1 MNKTA
6 VKNFAVW
13 ARNKLIEDVKN
24 KAVALGITKDGIAKA
39 LPQSGRD
46 IEFYDI
52 GLAEPC
58 KITGNAISQRRSLVD
73 AINAKAAGSDYQ
85 TAYNFIM
92 EEVAYTWFNRVIAI
106 RFMEVNDYLPGRTRV
121 LSAEGHKDKVEPDI
135 AAAPFDTGLQ
145 FSDSEAQQIAQL
157 KNENK
162 LDELF
167 RLLFIKQCNAL
178 NKILPFLFEKT
189 SDYTELLLNLSVT
202 DNDGVVRRLIN
213 DIPEEDFD
221 IEQGGQ
227 VEIIGWLYQYYNTE
241 PKNETF
247 ALLKKN
253 VKITKERIPSATQ
266 LFTPHWIVRYMV
278 ENSLGRLW
286 LEGHPDNALKQ
297 NWQYYLDEAE
307 QEADVQKQLDEI
319 KKEYVKLNPQDIKFI
334 DPCMGSGHILV
345 YAFDV
350 LMQIYENAGFTARD
364 AAQSILEHN
373 LYGLDIDERAFQL
386 AYFALMMKARQY
398 NRRIFTSGITPHV
411 YAIKESN
418 GFNRAHLQYFGDGL
432 SDLELEVAINEAN
445 GLLDD
450 LKDASEYGSIINV
463 NNYNWQLLRRF
474 ASNIKLQGQI
484 GLYDMDGFDAAQG
497 KLLNLIA
504 IGEVLAQKYN
514 VVVTNPPYMGSNGM
528 NAKLAEYVKRNYADE
543 KNDLFSVFV
552 KQCTFMSKVN
562 GFYAMITQPSILF
575 LSSFEQL
582 RKKLVTRQT
591 IQSLL
596 HMGRGIFGID
606 FGSTSFI
613 IRKSTLP
620 LYKGEYFRLHERT
633 FQYIDPDDI
642 KEIYLKA
649 VKNPQY
655 TFNFSNYTTDIVR
668 KNDNIVSSSEKELK
682 IRFSSYQANFS
693 KIPGSPIAYWV
704 SRDFLK
710 NFQSMDNV
718 GKYINPRIGLITGN
732 NDRFLRLW
740 TEVKFFRIGFNINDV
755 QTSIDSNKKWFPYQK
770 GGDNRYW
777 YGNIEYIINWENDGY
792 EVKFNND
799 YNGRVRSHNYNG
811 EYSFI
816 TCLTWNSVT
825 SGNFSCR
832 FVPKGFL
839 FDAAGPICK
848 VLDKKNIY
856 LFLGFL
862 NTKISQIY
870 LSIINPT
877 INFHP
882 GYIEAIPFSL
892 KFIEKNRCLI
902 EKLTNNNIN
911 LSKSDWD
918 SFETSWDFKRHPLL
932 PAVPKSALLSDC
944 YQNWQTVCEQRFTQ
958 LKANEEEL
966 NRIFI
971 EIYGLQDELTP
982 AVADKDVT
990 VARIYN
996 SKEDIPESMKGNNYV
1011 LTRQEVVKSLISYAV
1026 GCMFGRYSLDAEGIA
1041 YAGGEWDASKYQTF
1055 TPDEDNCIFITD
1067 EAYAKDDIAELFGA
1081 WLKKVYGTEQ
1091 YEENLKFVADAL
1103 GNKGNSSREV
1113 IRNYFLTDFIKDH
1126 IKTYKKRPIYWL
1138 FDSGKQN
1145 GFKALIYLHR
1155 YNADTIGN
1163 LRVDYLHKMQRIYES
1178 EMERLQYTIENGTNA
1193 REVAAATKRK
1203 EKLQK
1208 QLKECRD
1215 YDEKISH
1222 LALARIELDLDDGV
1236 KVNYEKVQT
1245 AADGKKYQVL
1255 AKI

>member
-1 MNKTA
+1 MNKTV

-24 KAVALGITKDGIAKA
+24 KAVALGITKGGIAKA
-39 LPQSGRD
+39 LSQSSRD

-92 EEVAYTWFNRVIAI
+92 EEVAYTWFNRLIAI

-121 LSAEGHKDKVEPDI
+121 LSAEGNKDKVEPDI
-135 AAAPFDTGLQ
+135 AAAPFDAGLQ
-145 FSDSEAQQIAQL
+145 FSDAEAEQIAQL
-157 KNENK
+157 KSENK
-162 LDELF
+162 LDDLF
-167 RLLFIKQCNAL
+167 NLLFIKQCNAL

-319 KKEYVKLNPQDIKFI
+319 KKEYAKLNPQDIKFI

-364 AAQSILEHN
+364 AAQSILQHN

-398 NRRIFTSGITPHV
+398 NRRIFASGIAPHV

-418 GFNRAHLQYFGDGL
+418 SFNRAHLQYFGAGFN
-432 SDLELEVAINEAN
+432 DLEFNVAINEAN

-463 NNYNWQLLRRF
+463 NNYNWQLLRQF
-474 ASNIKLQGQI
+474 ANNIKLQGQI
-484 GLYDMDGFDAAQG
+484 GLYDMEGFDAAQN

-504 IGEVLAQKYN
+504 IGEVLAQKYD
-514 VVVTNPPYMGSNGM
+514 VVVTNPPYMGNM
-528 NAKLAEYVKRNYADE
+528 PIKMTAYVQKYYAIE
-543 KNDLFSVFV
+543 KYDLYAVFI
-552 KQCTFMSKVN
+552 KKCRELTKIN
-562 GFYAMITQPSILF
+562 HYTAMITQQAWMF
-575 LSSFEQL
+575 LSSFCKFREDICRICIVNLIQLGSHAFEEISGEVVQSVCFTLRNSFNTNYNGSYKNLVSGVSQNEKEQL
-582 RKKLVTRQT
+582 FFSAPT
-591 IQSLL
+591 IINLQQE
-596 HMGRGIFGID
+596 F
-606 FGSTSFI
+606 
-613 IRKSTLP
+613 
-620 LYKGEYFRLHERT
+620 Y
-633 FQYIDPDDI
+633 
-642 KEIYLKA
+642 
-649 VKNPQY
+649 
-655 TFNFSNYTTDIVR
+655 
-668 KNDNIVSSSEKELK
+668 
-682 IRFSSYQANFS
+682 
-693 KIPGSPIAYWV
+693 KIPGTVIAYWIPKKAV
-704 SRDFLK
+704 DLFEK
-710 NFQSMDNV
+710 NQLSDYATIKSGIV
-718 GKYINPRIGLITGN
+718 TGN
-732 NDRFLRLW
+732 NEYFLKVWYEISFDRISFLHENFVDNSNILW
-740 TEVKFFRIGFNINDV
+740 V
-755 QTSIDSNKKWFPYQK
+755 PMHK
-770 GGDNRYW
+770 GGGFRKH
-777 YGNIEYIINWENDGY
+777 YGLHEYIMNLHDIWEPSKTN
-792 EVKFNND
+792 VSI
-799 YNGRVRSHNYNG
+799 RRG
-811 EYSFI
+811 EPAYYFKEG
-816 TCLTWNSVT
+816 LTWSTLSNNLSVRR
-825 SGNFSCR
+825 S
-832 FVPKGFL
+832 PKGFV
-839 FDAAGPICK
+839 FDTKGSMCFSIRRENIPYLEAFLNSSVATYYMSFLSPT
-848 VLDKKNIY
+848 LDFNQGAMGKIPLLYDKNI
-856 LFLGFL
+856 FPEVVKFSEI
-862 NTKISQIY
+862 NCKI
-870 LSIINPT
+870 
-877 INFHP
+877 
-882 GYIEAIPFSL
+882 
-892 KFIEKNRCLI
+892 
-902 EKLTNNNIN
+902 
-911 LSKSDWD
+911 SKSDWD
-918 SFETSWDFKRHPLL
+918 SFETSWDFKEHPLVKWARDL
-932 PAVPKSALLSDC
+932 WDATSIAATMDYYYGYHPKVSCPLELC
-944 YQNWQTVCEQRFTQ
+944 FMLWQGECNKRFTQ
-958 LKANEEEL
+958 LKTNEEEL

-982 AVADKDVT
+982 DVADKDVT

-1011 LTRQEVVKSLISYAV
+1011 LTKQDVVKSLISYAV

-1041 YAGGEWDASKYQTF
+1041 YAGGSWDASKYQTF
-1055 TPDEDNCIFITD
+1055 TPDEDNCILITD
-1067 EAYAKDDIAELFGA
+1067 EAYAKDDIVELFGA

-1091 YEENLKFVADAL
+1091 YEENLKFVAEAL
-1103 GNKGNSSREV
+1103 GNKGSSSREV

-1145 GFKALIYLHR
+1145 GFKALIYMHR
-1155 YNADTIGN
+1155 YNADTIGD

>member
-58 KITGNAISQRRSLVD
+58 KITGSAISQRRSLVD
-73 AINAKAAGSDYQ
+73 AINAKAAGSNYQ

-92 EEVAYTWFNRVIAI
+92 EEAAYTWFNRLIAI
-106 RFMEVNDYLPGRTRV
+106 RFMEVNDYLPGRIRV
-121 LSAEGHKDKVEPDI
+121 LSAEGNKDKVEPDI
-135 AAAPFDTGLQ
+135 AAAPFDAGLQ
-145 FSDSEAQQIAQL
+145 FTDAETQQIAQL
-157 KNENK
+157 KSENK
-162 LDELF
+162 LDDLF
-167 RLLFIKQCNAL
+167 RLLFVKQCNAL

-189 SDYTELLLNLSVT
+189 SDYTELLLNLSIT

-297 NWQYYLDEAE
+297 NWQYYLDEA
-307 QEADVQKQLDEI
+307 QQDADVQKQLDEA
-319 KKEYVKLNPQDIKFI
+319 KKEYAKLNPQDIKFI

-364 AAQSILEHN
+364 AAQSILQHN

-398 NRRIFTSGITPHV
+398 NRRIFASNITPHV

-418 GFNRAHLQYFGDGL
+418 GFNRAHLQYFGGGL
-432 SDLELEVAINEAN
+432 SDLELNIAINEAN

-484 GLYDMDGFDAAQG
+484 GLYDMDGFDTAQG

-504 IGEVLAQKYN
+504 IGEVLAQKYD
-514 VVVTNPPYMGSNGM
+514 VVVTNPPYMGSSGM

-543 KNDLFSVFV
+543 KSDLFACFI
-552 KQCTFMSKVN
+552 KRGIEILKPN
-562 GFYAMITQPSILF
+562 GFNCMVTMQSWMF
-575 LSSFEQL
+575 LSSFETM
-582 RKKLVTRQT
+582 RKKLLENTTITTLMHMENMVLGIAFGTAVTNFR
-591 IQSLL
+591 
-596 HMGRGIFGID
+596 
-606 FGSTSFI
+606 
-613 IRKSTLP
+613 RKYIEN
-620 LYKGEYFRLHERT
+620 YKGTYNHIKL
-633 FQYIDPDDI
+633 QDIDENMP
-642 KEIYLKA
+642 KQFPVPGNRFA
-649 VKNPQY
+649 Q
-655 TFNFSNYTTDIVR
+655 
-668 KNDNIVSSSEKELK
+668 VSS
-682 IRFSSYQANFS
+682 ANFS
-693 KIPGSPIAYWV
+693 KIPVSPIAYWASEKV
-704 SRDFLK
+704 INSYIANK
-710 NFQSMDNV
+710 SVGQIYNV
-718 GKYINPRIGLITGN
+718 KKGLFTGN
-732 NDRFLRLW
+732 NEL
-740 TEVKFFRIGFNINDV
+740 FFRNWYEAAFI
-755 QTSIDSNKKWFPYQK
+755 SIDFNVHDKNEIKFNHYVPMNS
-770 GGDNRYW
+770 GGTYRRW
-777 YGNIEYIINWENDGY
+777 YGNRLNIIKFDGIHYNIISQNKGHRNPQFYFQQAATWTKITSGKFSIRLSEIGFINNDASMAIYKNQEDLRLVAGLLNSKIAQFYLNFQNESLNYTTGNVSSIPYIKSNYNEIINIVNQ
-792 EVKFNND
+792 
-799 YNGRVRSHNYNG
+799 
-811 EYSFI
+811 
-816 TCLTWNSVT
+816 C
-825 SGNFSCR
+825 
-832 FVPKGFL
+832 
-839 FDAAGPICK
+839 
-848 VLDKKNIY
+848 
-856 LFLGFL
+856 
-862 NTKISQIY
+862 
-870 LSIINPT
+870 
-877 INFHP
+877 
-882 GYIEAIPFSL
+882 
-892 KFIEKNRCLI
+892 
-902 EKLTNNNIN
+902 IN

-918 SFETSWDFKRHPLL
+918 SFETSWDFKEHPLVKWARGL
-932 PAVPKSALLSDC
+932 WDATSIAATMDYYYGCHPKVSCPLELC
-944 YQNWQTVCEQRFTQ
+944 FMLWQGECNKRFTQ
-958 LKANEEEL
+958 LKTNEEEL

-971 EIYGLQDELTP
+971 EIYGLQDELMP
-982 AVADKDVT
+982 DVADKDVT

-1011 LTRQEVVKSLISYAV
+1011 LTKQDVVKSLISYAV

-1055 TPDEDNCIFITD
+1055 TPDEDNCILITD

-1178 EMERLQYTIENGTNA
+1178 EIERLQYTIENGTNA
-1193 REVAAATKRK
+1193 REVATAEKRK

>member
-73 AINAKAAGSDYQ
+73 AINAKAADSDYQ

-92 EEVAYTWFNRVIAI
+92 EEVAYTWFNRLIAI
-106 RFMEVNDYLPGRTRV
+106 RFMEVNDYLPGRIRV
-121 LSAEGHKDKVEPDI
+121 LSAEGNKDKVEPDI
-135 AAAPFDTGLQ
+135 AAAPFDAGLQ
-145 FSDSEAQQIAQL
+145 FTDAETQQIAQL
-157 KNENK
+157 KSENK
-162 LDELF
+162 LDDLF
-167 RLLFIKQCNAL
+167 RLLFVKQCNAL

-189 SDYTELLLNLSVT
+189 SDYTELLLNLSIT

-319 KKEYVKLNPQDIKFI
+319 KKDYAKLNPQDIKFI

-350 LMQIYENAGFTARD
+350 LMQIYENAGFAARD

-386 AYFALMMKARQY
+386 AYFALMIKARQY

-418 GFNRAHLQYFGDGL
+418 GFNRAHLKYFGDGL
-432 SDLELEVAINEAN
+432 SDLELNVAINEAN
-445 GLLDD
+445 GLFDD

-463 NNYNWQLLRRF
+463 NNYNWQLLCQF
-474 ASNIKLQGQI
+474 ANNIKLQGQI
-484 GLYDMDGFDAAQG
+484 GLYDMEGFDVAQG
-497 KLLNLIA
+497 KLLSLIA
-504 IGEVLAQKYN
+504 IGEVLAQKYD
-514 VVVTNPPYMGSNGM
+514 VVVTNPPYMGLSNG
-528 NAKLAEYVKRNYADE
+528 NAKLSTFAKKHYPDSKA
-543 KNDLFSVFV
+543 DLFAVFIERCYNFT
-552 KQCTFMSKVN
+552 KTN
-562 GFYAMITQPSILF
+562 GYQAMITQQAWMF
-575 LSSFEQL
+575 LSSFENL
-582 RKKLVTRQT
+582 RQKLQYLTIINMVHLGSRAFEEIGGEVVQT
-591 IQSLL
+591 
-596 HMGRGIFGID
+596 
-606 FGSTSFI
+606 TSFVLKNKYI
-613 IRKSTLP
+613 NN
-620 LYKGEYFRLHERT
+620 YKGAYCRLIEPT
-633 FQYIDPDDI
+633 TQQG
-642 KEIYLKA
+642 KEDMFIAGINRYE
-649 VKNPQY
+649 VP
-655 TFNFSNYTTDIVR
+655 
-668 KNDNIVSSSEKELK
+668 
-682 IRFSSYQANFS
+682 QANFS

-1026 GCMFGRYSLDAEGIA
+1026 GCMFGRYSLDVEGIA
-1041 YAGGEWDASKYQTF
+1041 YAGGEWDADKYQTF
-1055 TPDEDNCIFITD
+1055 TPDEDNCILITD

-1081 WLKKVYGTEQ
+1081 WLKKVFGTEQ

>member
-13 ARNKLIEDVKN
+13 ARKKLIDDIKS
-24 KAVALGITKDGIAKA
+24 KAAGLGITEKGIENP
-39 LPQSGRD
+39 LPTSTKG
-46 IEFYDI
+46 IEFY
-52 GLAEPC
+52 ANNPEP
-58 KITGNAISQRRSLVD
+58 ITGSAINQRRSLVD
-73 AINAKAAGSDYQ
+73 AIDAKAVGSDYQ
-85 TAYNFIM
+85 TAYDFIM
-92 EEVAYTWFNRVIAI
+92 EEVAYTWFNRLIAI
-106 RFMEVNDYLPGRTRV
+106 RFMEVNDYLPVRTRV
-121 LSAEGHKDKVEPDI
+121 LSAEGNKDKVEPDI
-135 AAAPFDTGLQ
+135 AAAPFDAGLQ
-145 FSDSEAQQIAQL
+145 FTDAEAQQITQL

-162 LDELF
+162 LDDLF

-213 DIPEEDFD
+213 DIPEEDFNV
-221 IEQGGQ
+221 EQGGQ

-286 LEGHPDNALKQ
+286 LEGHPDDALKQ

-319 KKEYVKLNPQDIKFI
+319 KKEYAKLNPQDIKFI

-398 NRRIFTSGITPHV
+398 NRRILGSGITPHV
-411 YAIKESN
+411 YTIKESN
-418 GFNRAHLQYFGDGL
+418 NFNRAHLQYFGGRL
-432 SDLELEVAINEAN
+432 SDLELNVAFNEAN

-463 NNYNWQLLRRF
+463 NNYNWQLLRQF
-474 ASNIKLQGQI
+474 ANNIKLQGQI

-504 IGEVLAQKYN
+504 IGEVLAQKYD
-514 VVVTNPPYMGSNGM
+514 VVVTNPPYRGLSNI
-528 NAKLAEYVKRNYADE
+528 NAKLSTFVKEHYPDSKA
-543 KNDLFSVFV
+543 DLFAVFIERCHNFT
-552 KQCTFMSKVN
+552 KTN
-562 GFYAMITQPSILF
+562 GYQSMITQQAWMF
-575 LSSFEQL
+575 LSSFEDL
-582 RKKLVTRQT
+582 REKLQYLTIINMAHLGVRAFEEIGGEVVQT
-591 IQSLL
+591 
-596 HMGRGIFGID
+596 
-606 FGSTSFI
+606 TSFVLKNKYI
-613 IRKSTLP
+613 SN
-620 LYKGEYFRLHERT
+620 YKGTFCRLIEPT
-633 FQYIDPDDI
+633 TQQG
-642 KEIYLKA
+642 KEDMFLAGINRYEA
-649 VKNPQY
+649 Q
-655 TFNFSNYTTDIVR
+655 
-668 KNDNIVSSSEKELK
+668 
-682 IRFSSYQANFS
+682 QANFS
-693 KIPGSPIAYWV
+693 KIPGSPIAYWASENV
-704 SRDFLK
+704 IQAFSIS
-710 NFQSMDNV
+710 QSLTSII
-718 GKYINPRIGLITGN
+718 KTRQGLVTGN
-732 NDRFLRLW
+732 NDIFLRLW
-740 TEVKFFRIGFNINDV
+740 WELNFKAVGFNKESINEA
-755 QTSIDSNKKWFPYQK
+755 SKSKKKWFPCNK
-770 GGDNRYW
+770 GGQFRKW
-777 YGNIEYIINWENDGY
+777 FGNNEFVVNWENDGY
-792 EVKFNND
+792 SIKNFRDKF
-799 YNGRVRSHNYNG
+799 GALRSRPQNTQYYFQEN
-811 EYSFI
+811 
-816 TCLTWNSVT
+816 LTWGTIT
-825 SGNFSCR
+825 SGNLSMR
-832 FVPKGFL
+832 HSYPGFIAEH
-839 FDAAGPICK
+839 AAGMIPLLHWNETIK
-848 VLDKKNIY
+848 YIFALLNSNVAM
-856 LFLGFL
+856 LFLAFL
-862 NTKISQIY
+862 SPVIRFTEGPVGLIPIIVDNQNKKEISI
-870 LSIINPT
+870 LVDACET
-877 INFHP
+877 F
-882 GYIEAIPFSL
+882 
-892 KFIEKNRCLI
+892 
-902 EKLTNNNIN
+902 
-911 LSKSDWD
+911 SKSDWD
-918 SFETSWDFKRHPLL
+918 SFETSWDFKEHPLVKWARDL
-932 PAVPKSALLSDC
+932 WDATSIAATMDYYYGCHPKVSCPLELC
-944 YQNWQTVCEQRFTQ
+944 FMLWQGECNKRFTQ
-958 LKANEEEL
+958 LKTNEEEL

-971 EIYGLQDELTP
+971 EIYGLQNELTP

-1011 LTRQEVVKSLISYAV
+1011 LTKQDVVKSLISYAV

-1055 TPDEDNCIFITD
+1055 TPDDDNCILITD

-1081 WLKKVYGTEQ
+1081 WLKKVYGAEQ
-1091 YEENLKFVADAL
+1091 YEENLTFVADAL

-1178 EMERLQYTIENGTNA
+1178 EMERLQYTIENGTTA

-1236 KVNYEKVQT
+1236 KVNYEKMQT

>member
-73 AINAKAAGSDYQ
+73 AINAKAAGSNYQ

-92 EEVAYTWFNRVIAI
+92 EEVAYTWFNRLIAI

-121 LSAEGHKDKVEPDI
+121 LSAEGNKDKVEPDI
-135 AAAPFDTGLQ
+135 AVAPFDAGLQ
-145 FSDSEAQQIAQL
+145 FTDAEAEEIAQL

-189 SDYTELLLNLSVT
+189 SDYTELLLNLSIT

-286 LEGHPDNALKQ
+286 LEGHPDDALKQ
-297 NWQYYLDEAE
+297 NWQYYLDEAG

-319 KKEYVKLNPQDIKFI
+319 KKEYAKFNPQDIKFI

-350 LMQIYENAGFTARD
+350 LMQIYENAGFAARD
-364 AAQSILEHN
+364 AAQSILQHN

-398 NRRIFTSGITPHV
+398 NRRIFAGGITPHV

-463 NNYNWQLLRRF
+463 NNYNWQLLRQF
-474 ASNIKLQGQI
+474 ANNIKLQGQI

-504 IGEVLAQKYN
+504 IGEVLAQKYD
-514 VVVTNPPYMGSNGM
+514 VVVTNPPYMGSSGM

-543 KNDLFSVFV
+543 KSDLFACFI
-552 KQCTFMSKVN
+552 KRGIEILKPN
-562 GFYAMITQPSILF
+562 GFNCMVTMQSWMF
-575 LSSFEQL
+575 LSSFETM
-582 RKKLVTRQT
+582 RKKLLENATIITLMHMENMVMGIAFGTAVTNFR
-591 IQSLL
+591 
-596 HMGRGIFGID
+596 
-606 FGSTSFI
+606 
-613 IRKSTLP
+613 RKYIEN
-620 LYKGEYFRLHERT
+620 YKGTYNHIKL
-633 FQYIDPDDI
+633 QDID
-642 KEIYLKA
+642 E
-649 VKNPQY
+649 
-655 TFNFSNYTTDIVR
+655 
-668 KNDNIVSSSEKELK
+668 NIPKQFPVPENRFAQVSS
-682 IRFSSYQANFS
+682 ANFS

-704 SRDFLK
+704 SDNYIAIYNNPMIKDFSIVTNGL
-710 NFQSMDNV
+710 FTCDN
-718 GKYINPRIGLITGN
+718 K
-732 NDRFLRLW
+732 RFLRLW
-740 TEVKFFRIGFNINDV
+740 YEIKNNNIFFNC
-755 QTSIDSNKKWFPYQK
+755 DSQRKCLDSLKKWYPYNK
-770 GGDNRYW
+770 GGDFRRW
-777 YGNIEYIINWENDGY
+777 YGNQAFIVNFKNFGKEISEYRIR
-792 EVKFNND
+792 NNQSASFPGQD
-799 YNGRVRSHNYNG
+799 YYFKKSISWSLISSSNFGVRSYPDGFVFDIAGSSLFPLEEKYYNYILAFLASKIAT
-811 EYSFI
+811 Y
-816 TCLTWNSVT
+816 CLETT
-825 SGNFSCR
+825 
-832 FVPKGFL
+832 
-839 FDAAGPICK
+839 
-848 VLDKKNIY
+848 
-856 LFLGFL
+856 
-862 NTKISQIY
+862 
-870 LSIINPT
+870 NPT
-877 INFHP
+877 LNFQAGNIKNLPLLIDSKLIDKINVIIDF
-882 GYIEAIPFSL
+882 
-892 KFIEKNRCLI
+892 
-902 EKLTNNNIN
+902 NILN
-911 LSKSDWD
+911 SKSDWD
-918 SFETSWDFKRHPLL
+918 SFETSWDFKEHPLVKWARGL
-932 PAVPKSALLSDC
+932 WDATSIAATMDYYYGCHPKVSCPLELC
-944 YQNWQTVCEQRFTQ
+944 FMLWQGECNKRFTQ

-982 AVADKDVT
+982 DVADRDVT
-990 VARIYN
+990 LARIYN
-996 SKEDIPESMKGNNYV
+996 TKEDIPESMKGNNYV
-1011 LTRQEVVKSLISYAV
+1011 LTKQDAVKSLISYAV

-1041 YAGGEWDASKYQTF
+1041 YAGGEWDANKYQTF
-1055 TPDEDNCIFITD
+1055 TPDEDNCILITD

-1081 WLKKVYGTEQ
+1081 WLKKVFGTEQ

-1103 GNKGNSSREV
+1103 SNKGNSSREV

-1126 IKTYKKRPIYWL
+1126 IKTYKKRPIYWP

-1193 REVAAATKRK
+1193 REVAAAEKRK

>member
-73 AINAKAAGSDYQ
+73 AINAKAADSDYQ

-92 EEVAYTWFNRVIAI
+92 EEVAYTWFNRLIAI
-106 RFMEVNDYLPGRTRV
+106 RFMEVNDYLPGRIRV
-121 LSAEGHKDKVEPDI
+121 LSAEGNKDKVEPDI
-135 AAAPFDTGLQ
+135 AAAPFDAGLQ
-145 FSDSEAQQIAQL
+145 FTDAETQQIAQL
-157 KNENK
+157 KSENK
-162 LDELF
+162 LDDLF
-167 RLLFIKQCNAL
+167 RLLFVKQCNAL

-189 SDYTELLLNLSVT
+189 SDYTELLLNLSIT

-319 KKEYVKLNPQDIKFI
+319 KKDYAKLNPQDIKFI

-350 LMQIYENAGFTARD
+350 LMQIYENAGFAARD

-386 AYFALMMKARQY
+386 AYFALMIKARQY

-418 GFNRAHLQYFGDGL
+418 GFNRAHLKYFGDGL
-432 SDLELEVAINEAN
+432 SDLELNVAINEAN
-445 GLLDD
+445 GLFDD

-463 NNYNWQLLRRF
+463 NNYNWQLLRQF
-474 ASNIKLQGQI
+474 ANNIKLQGQI
-484 GLYDMDGFDAAQG
+484 GLYDMEGFDVAQG
-497 KLLNLIA
+497 KLLSLIA
-504 IGEVLAQKYN
+504 IGEVLAQKYD
-514 VVVTNPPYMGSNGM
+514 VVVTNPPYMGLSNG
-528 NAKLAEYVKRNYADE
+528 NAKLSTFAKKHYPDSKA
-543 KNDLFSVFV
+543 DLFAVFIERCYNFT
-552 KQCTFMSKVN
+552 KTN
-562 GFYAMITQPSILF
+562 GYQAMITQQAWMF
-575 LSSFEQL
+575 LSSFENL
-582 RKKLVTRQT
+582 RQKLQYLTIINMVHLGSRAFEEIGGEVVQT
-591 IQSLL
+591 
-596 HMGRGIFGID
+596 
-606 FGSTSFI
+606 TSFVLKNKYI
-613 IRKSTLP
+613 NN
-620 LYKGEYFRLHERT
+620 YKGAYCRLIEPT
-633 FQYIDPDDI
+633 TQQG
-642 KEIYLKA
+642 KEDMFIAGINRYEA
-649 VKNPQY
+649 PQ
-655 TFNFSNYTTDIVR
+655 T
-668 KNDNIVSSSEKELK
+668 
-682 IRFSSYQANFS
+682 NFS

-1026 GCMFGRYSLDAEGIA
+1026 GCMFGRYSLDVEGIA
-1041 YAGGEWDASKYQTF
+1041 YAGGEWDADKYQTF
-1055 TPDEDNCIFITD
+1055 TPDEDNCILITD

-1178 EMERLQYTIENGTNA
+1178 EIERLQYTIENGTNA
-1193 REVAAATKRK
+1193 REVATATKRK

-1222 LALARIELDLDDGV
+1222 LALARIELDLDNGV

>member
-58 KITGNAISQRRSLVD
+58 KITGSAISQRRSLVD
-73 AINAKAAGSDYQ
+73 AINAKAADSDYQ

-92 EEVAYTWFNRVIAI
+92 EEVAYTWFNRLIAI
-106 RFMEVNDYLPGRTRV
+106 RFMEVNDYLPGRIRV
-121 LSAEGHKDKVEPDI
+121 LSAEGNKDKVEPDI
-135 AAAPFDTGLQ
+135 AAAPFDAGLQ
-145 FSDSEAQQIAQL
+145 FTDAETQQIAQL
-157 KNENK
+157 KSENK
-162 LDELF
+162 LDDLF
-167 RLLFIKQCNAL
+167 RLLFVKQCNAL

-319 KKEYVKLNPQDIKFI
+319 KKEYAKLNPQDIKFI

-350 LMQIYENAGFTARD
+350 LMQIYENSGFAARD

-418 GFNRAHLQYFGDGL
+418 GFNRAHLQYFGAGL
-432 SDLELEVAINEAN
+432 SDLELNVALNEAN

-463 NNYNWQLLRRF
+463 NNYNWQLLRQF
-474 ASNIKLQGQI
+474 ANNIKLQGQI
-484 GLYDMDGFDAAQG
+484 GLYDMEGFDVAQG

-504 IGEVLAQKYN
+504 IGEVLAQKYD
-514 VVVTNPPYMGSNGM
+514 VVVTNPPYMGLSNG
-528 NAKLAEYVKRNYADE
+528 NAKLSTFA
-543 KNDLFSVFV
+543 KNHYPDSKADLFAI
-552 KQCTFMSKVN
+552 FMERCHNFTKAN
-562 GFYAMITQPSILF
+562 GYQAMITQHAWMF
-575 LSSFEQL
+575 LSSFENL
-582 RKKLVTRQT
+582 RQKFSHQDIINLIHLGVGTFEDLNSKVVQT
-591 IQSLL
+591 VSFVFRNSYTKDCISRFDRLFEKTGLYEDNKEKQKWLIQGK
-596 HMGRGIFGID
+596 H
-606 FGSTSFI
+606 
-613 IRKSTLP
+613 
-620 LYKGEYFRLHERT
+620 T
-633 FQYIDPDDI
+633 FY
-642 KEIYLKA
+642 
-649 VKNPQY
+649 N
-655 TFNFSNYTTDIVR
+655 T
-668 KNDNIVSSSEKELK
+668 
-682 IRFSSYQANFS
+682 QANFS
-693 KIPGSPIAYWV
+693 KIPGSPIAYWASENV
-704 SRDFLK
+704 IQAFSIS
-710 NFQSMDNV
+710 QSLTSII
-718 GKYINPRIGLITGN
+718 KTRQGLVTGN
-732 NDRFLRLW
+732 NDIFLRLW
-740 TEVKFFRIGFNINDV
+740 WELNFKSVGFNKESINEA
-755 QTSIDSNKKWFPYQK
+755 SKSKKKWFPCNK
-770 GGDNRYW
+770 GGQFRKW
-777 YGNIEYIINWENDGY
+777 FGNNEFVVNCENDGY
-792 EVKFNND
+792 SIKNFRDKF
-799 YNGRVRSHNYNG
+799 GALRSRPQNTQYYFQEN
-811 EYSFI
+811 
-816 TCLTWNSVT
+816 LTWGTIT
-825 SGNFSCR
+825 SGNLSMR
-832 FVPKGFL
+832 HSYPGFIAEH
-839 FDAAGPICK
+839 AAGMIPLLYWNETIK
-848 VLDKKNIY
+848 YIFALLNSNVAM
-856 LFLGFL
+856 LFLAFL
-862 NTKISQIY
+862 SPVIRFTEGPVGLIPIIVDNQNKKEISI
-870 LSIINPT
+870 LVDT
-877 INFHP
+877 CETF
-882 GYIEAIPFSL
+882 
-892 KFIEKNRCLI
+892 
-902 EKLTNNNIN
+902 
-911 LSKSDWD
+911 SKSDWD
-918 SFETSWDFKRHPLL
+918 SFETSWDFKEHPLVKWARDL
-932 PAVPKSALLSDC
+932 WDATSIAATMNYYYGYHPKVSCSLELC
-944 YQNWQTVCEQRFTQ
+944 FMLWQGECNERFTQ

-1011 LTRQEVVKSLISYAV
+1011 LTKQDVVKSLISYAV

-1041 YAGGEWDASKYQTF
+1041 YAGGEWDADKYQTF
-1055 TPDEDNCIFITD
+1055 TPDEDNCILITD

-1081 WLKKVYGTEQ
+1081 WLKKVFGTEQ

-1103 GNKGNSSREV
+1103 GNKGSSSREV

-1193 REVAAATKRK
+1193 HEVAAATKRK

-1222 LALARIELDLDDGV
+1222 LALARIELDLDEGV
-1236 KVNYEKVQT
+1236 KVNYEKVQM

>member
-1 MNKTA
+1 MNKTD

-13 ARNKLIEDVKN
+13 ARKKLIEDVKN

-92 EEVAYTWFNRVIAI
+92 EEVAYTWFNRLIAI

-121 LSAEGHKDKVEPDI
+121 LSAEGNKDTVEPDI
-135 AAAPFDTGLQ
+135 AAAPFDAGLQ
-145 FSDSEAQQIAQL
+145 FSDAETEQIAQL
-157 KNENK
+157 KSENK

-167 RLLFIKQCNAL
+167 RILFIKQCNAL

-189 SDYTELLLNLSVT
+189 SDYTELLLNLSIT

-307 QEADVQKQLDEI
+307 QEAYVQKQLNEI
-319 KKEYVKLNPQDIKFI
+319 KKEYAKLNPQDIKFI

-398 NRRIFTSGITPHV
+398 NRRILSSGIAPHV

-418 GFNRAHLQYFGDGL
+418 SFNRAHLQYFGDGL
-432 SDLELEVAINEAN
+432 SDLELNIALNEAN

-463 NNYNWQLLRRF
+463 NNYNWQLLHRF
-474 ASNIKLQGQI
+474 TGNIKLQGQL

-497 KLLNLIA
+497 KLMNLIA
-504 IGEVLAQKYN
+504 IGEVLAQKYD
-514 VVVTNPPYMGSNGM
+514 VVVTNPPYMGLSNC
-528 NAKLAEYVKRNYADE
+528 NAKLSTFVKKYYPDSKA
-543 KNDLFSVFV
+543 DLFAVFIERCHNFT
-552 KQCTFMSKVN
+552 KANCYQ
-562 GFYAMITQPSILF
+562 AMITQQAWMF
-575 LSSFEQL
+575 LSSFENL
-582 RKKLVTRQT
+582 RQKLQYLTIINMAHLGARAFEEIGGEVVQT
-591 IQSLL
+591 
-596 HMGRGIFGID
+596 
-606 FGSTSFI
+606 TSFVL
-613 IRKSTLP
+613 KNKYVNN
-620 LYKGEYFRLHERT
+620 YKGTYCRLIEPT
-633 FQYIDPDDI
+633 NQQS
-642 KEIYLKA
+642 KEDMFLLGINRYEA
-649 VKNPQY
+649 QQV
-655 TFNFSNYTTDIVR
+655 
-668 KNDNIVSSSEKELK
+668 
-682 IRFSSYQANFS
+682 NFS

-704 SRDFLK
+704 S
-710 NFQSMDNV
+710 NAVYNV
-718 GKYINPRIGLITGN
+718 YQGTPSLGSLYAPRKGNSTSN

-740 TEVKFFRIGFNINDV
+740 FEVNNNHINFAAKEIIIKDTIIKRWYPYNKGGGYKKWYGFN
-755 QTSIDSNKKWFPYQK
+755 
-770 GGDNRYW
+770 
-777 YGNIEYIINWENDGY
+777 EYIIDWYNDASAI
-792 EVKFNND
+792 
-799 YNGRVRSHNYNG
+799 RSIKTAVIANYQYFMKPG
-811 EYSFI
+811 
-816 TCLTWNSVT
+816 LTWSTLT
-825 SGNFSCR
+825 SKNFSIR
-832 FVPKGFL
+832 WFDEGFI
-839 FDAAGPICK
+839 FDNGGCCIFDLGKKRPYIIALLNSIVFKYIFGQLNPTLNFQSGEVSKFPIISTFN
-848 VLDKKNIY
+848 KNI
-856 LFLGFL
+856 
-862 NTKISQIY
+862 NI
-870 LSIINPT
+870 
-877 INFHP
+877 
-882 GYIEAIPFSL
+882 
-892 KFIEKNRCLI
+892 
-902 EKLTNNNIN
+902 LTLQCVNI
-911 LSKSDWD
+911 SKSDWD
-918 SFETSWDFKRHPLL
+918 FFETSWDFQEHPLVKWARDLWDATAIAAIMRSYYGTL
-932 PAVPKSALLSDC
+932 PKVSCPIELCFML
-944 YQNWQTVCEQRFTQ
+944 WQGECNQRFTQ

-982 AVADKDVT
+982 AVADRDVT

-1011 LTRQEVVKSLISYAV
+1011 LTKQDIVKSLISYAV
-1026 GCMFGRYSLDAEGIA
+1026 GCMFGRYSLDVEGIA

-1055 TPDEDNCIFITD
+1055 TPDEDNCILITD

-1081 WLKKVYGTEQ
+1081 WLKKVFGTEQ

-1103 GNKGNSSREV
+1103 GNKGISSREV

-1236 KVNYEKVQT
+1236 RVNYEKVQT

>member
-73 AINAKAAGSDYQ
+73 AINAKAAGSNYK

-92 EEVAYTWFNRVIAI
+92 EEVAYTWFNRLIAI

-121 LSAEGHKDKVEPDI
+121 LSAEGNKDKVEPDI
-135 AAAPFDTGLQ
+135 AAAPFDAGLQ
-145 FSDSEAQQIAQL
+145 FSDAEAEQIAQL

-514 VVVTNPPYMGSNGM
+514 VVVTNPPYMGLSNG
-528 NAKLAEYVKRNYADE
+528 NAKLSTFAKKHYPDSKA
-543 KNDLFSVFV
+543 DLFAVFIERCYNFT
-552 KQCTFMSKVN
+552 KTN
-562 GFYAMITQPSILF
+562 GYQAMITQQAWMF
-575 LSSFEQL
+575 LSSFENL
-582 RKKLVTRQT
+582 RQKLQYLTIINMVHLGSRAFEEIGGEVVQT
-591 IQSLL
+591 
-596 HMGRGIFGID
+596 
-606 FGSTSFI
+606 TSFVLKNKYI
-613 IRKSTLP
+613 NN
-620 LYKGEYFRLHERT
+620 YKGAYCRLIEPT
-633 FQYIDPDDI
+633 TQQG
-642 KEIYLKA
+642 KEDMFIAGINRYEA
-649 VKNPQY
+649 PQ
-655 TFNFSNYTTDIVR
+655 T
-668 KNDNIVSSSEKELK
+668 
-682 IRFSSYQANFS
+682 NFS

-1026 GCMFGRYSLDAEGIA
+1026 GCMFGRYSLDVEGIA
-1041 YAGGEWDASKYQTF
+1041 YAGGEWDADKYQTF
-1055 TPDEDNCIFITD
+1055 TPDEDNCILITD

-1081 WLKKVYGTEQ
+1081 WLKKVFGTEQ

-1113 IRNYFLTDFIKDH
+1113 IRNYFLNDFIKDH

-1178 EMERLQYTIENGTNA
+1178 EMERLLYTIENGTNA

>member
-52 GLAEPC
+52 GLVEPC
-58 KITGNAISQRRSLVD
+58 KMTGNAISQRRSLVD
-73 AINAKAAGSDYQ
+73 AINAKAADSDYQ

-92 EEVAYTWFNRVIAI
+92 EEVAYTWFNRLIAI
-106 RFMEVNDYLPGRTRV
+106 RFMEVNDYLPGRIRV
-121 LSAEGHKDKVEPDI
+121 LSAEGNKDKVEPDI
-135 AAAPFDTGLQ
+135 AAAPFDAGLQ
-145 FSDSEAQQIAQL
+145 FTDAETQQIAQL
-157 KNENK
+157 KSENK
-162 LDELF
+162 LDDLF
-167 RLLFIKQCNAL
+167 RLLFVKQCNAL

-189 SDYTELLLNLSVT
+189 SDYTELLLNLSIT

-253 VKITKERIPSATQ
+253 VKITKERLPSATQ
-266 LFTPHWIVRYMV
+266 QFTPHWIVRYMV

-286 LEGHPDNALKQ
+286 LEGHPDNVLKQ

-319 KKEYVKLNPQDIKFI
+319 KKEYAKLNPQDIKFI

-350 LMQIYENAGFTARD
+350 LMQIYESTGYTARD

-398 NRRIFTSGITPHV
+398 NRRIFASGITPHV

-418 GFNRAHLQYFGDGL
+418 SFNRIHLKYFGDGL
-432 SDLELEVAINEAN
+432 NDFELNVAINEAN

-463 NNYNWQLLRRF
+463 NNYNWMILRQF
-474 ASNIKLQGQI
+474 ANNIKLQGQI
-484 GLYDMDGFDAAQG
+484 GLYDMEGFDAAQD

-504 IGEVLAQKYN
+504 IGEVLAQKYD
-514 VVVTNPPYMGSNGM
+514 VVVTNPPYMGSSGM
-528 NAKLAEYVKRNYADE
+528 NAKLAEYVKRNYSDE
-543 KNDLFSVFV
+543 KSDLFACFI
-552 KQCTFMSKVN
+552 KRGIEILKPN
-562 GFYAMITQPSILF
+562 GFNCMVTMQSWMF
-575 LSSFEQL
+575 LSSFETM
-582 RKKLVTRQT
+582 RKNFLENTTITTLMHMENMVMGIAFGTAVTNFR
-591 IQSLL
+591 
-596 HMGRGIFGID
+596 
-606 FGSTSFI
+606 
-613 IRKSTLP
+613 RKYIEN
-620 LYKGEYFRLHERT
+620 YKGTYNHIKL
-633 FQYIDPDDI
+633 QDIDENIP
-642 KEIYLKA
+642 KQFP
-649 VKNPQY
+649 VPKNRFAQ
-655 TFNFSNYTTDIVR
+655 
-668 KNDNIVSSSEKELK
+668 VSS
-682 IRFSSYQANFS
+682 ANFS

-704 SRDFLK
+704 SNSTLK
-710 NFQSMDNV
+710 VYLNGLLLKKIAM
-718 GKYINPRIGLITGN
+718 PRTRMTTGN
-732 NDRFLRLW
+732 NEKFLRRW
-740 TEVKFFRIGFNINDV
+740 FEPSIKRIKFDAKNSDE
-755 QTSIDSNKKWFPYQK
+755 SISSNKKWFPYCK
-770 GGDNRYW
+770 GGGFKRW
-777 YGNIEYIINWENDGY
+777 YGFNEFIINWENNG
-792 EVKFNND
+792 KTIKNNIKD
-799 YNGRVRSHNYNG
+799 NGKKVASIRSEELYFK
-811 EYSFI
+811 SLI
-816 TCLTWNSVT
+816 TWSAVT
-825 SGNFSCR
+825 SGIFSCR
-832 FVPKGFL
+832 LCAGGAL
-839 FDAAGPICK
+839 FDSGGSSLF
-848 VLDKKNIY
+848 VTKKQFFLLALLNSVVAQNLLNIS
-856 LFLGFL
+856 
-862 NTKISQIY
+862 NA
-870 LSIINPT
+870 T
-877 INFHP
+877 INYQP
-882 GYIEAIPFSL
+882 GDIGNIPVIFDDDQNQKIEDIT
-892 KFIEKNRCLI
+892 KE
-902 EKLTNNNIN
+902 NIN

-932 PAVPKSALLSDC
+932 PAAQSSVLLSQC
-944 YQNWQTVCEQRFTQ
+944 YQNWQAVCEQCFTQ
-958 LKANEEEL
+958 LKTNEEEL

-982 AVADKDVT
+982 DVADKDVT

-1011 LTRQEVVKSLISYAV
+1011 LTKQDVVKSLISYAV

-1041 YAGGEWDASKYQTF
+1041 YAGGEWDENKYQTF
-1055 TPDEDNCIFITD
+1055 TPDEDNCILITD

-1178 EMERLQYTIENGTNA
+1178 EIERLQYTIENGTNA
-1193 REVAAATKRK
+1193 REVATATKRK

-1222 LALARIELDLDDGV
+1222 LALARIELDLDNGV